1 MTAAVILVCTY
12 GFFRLPRTRRE
23 LIIVKGVQNA
33 TNDILSCGN
42 YILLNH
48 FTCAIHNPWGSY
60 GSNCSNNNVLDFSDQ
75 SQLAIVYAAAISDGG
90 VNSTLDSG
98 TNRTSASS
106 GSLQSATTASSSGLS
121 GGTIG
126 AAVAAGIVGLL
137 FMITLGML
145 ISERRK
151 NNRQM
156 AQIAELGG
164 CEISHLNQFGDQKV
178 MPRTELPGRHSPVHE
193 LSGQA

>member
-1 MTAAVILVCTY
+1 MASSLS
-12 GFFRLPRTRRE
+12 GTRRE

-60 GSNCSNNNVLDFSDQ
+60 GSNCSNNNVLDFSDP
-75 SQLAIVYAAAISDGG
+75 SQLAIVSAAATPDGG
-90 VNSTLDSG
+90 VNSTSGSG
-98 TNRTSASS
+98 TNGTSTSS
-106 GSLQSATTASSSGLS
+106 GNLQSATTASNSGVS

-151 NNRQM
+151 NNRQV

-164 CEISHLNQFGDQKV
+164 REILHSNKFGDQKM